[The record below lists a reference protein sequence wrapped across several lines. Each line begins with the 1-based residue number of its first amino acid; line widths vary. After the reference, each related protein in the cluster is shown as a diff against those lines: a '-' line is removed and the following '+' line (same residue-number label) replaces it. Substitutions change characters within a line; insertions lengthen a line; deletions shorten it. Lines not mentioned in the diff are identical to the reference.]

1 MLADIRERLVTL
13 AFPMHAFEED
23 SSIVLVT
30 EGGLDAGHGWRA
42 EGGGGHA
49 MSSEPDQLNEPL
61 QGSRDQR
68 RYPRHN
74 FRIIAMAEWTTPPR
88 DGRPRTRSVE
98 VLDIG
103 AGGVRFLADHEI
115 LRGERLI
122 LNVEVGTADDR
133 LLRVPLDVRWS
144 QYHLPPGLGR
154 HTCGAA

>member
-1 MLADIRERLVTL
+1 
-13 AFPMHAFEED
+13 
-23 SSIVLVT
+23 
-30 EGGLDAGHGWRA
+30 
-42 EGGGGHA
+42 
-49 MSSEPDQLNEPL
+49 
-61 QGSRDQR
+61 
-68 RYPRHN
+68 
-74 FRIIAMAEWTTPPR
+74 MAEWTTPPR

-154 HTCGAA
+154 HTCGAAWASRIQPDIARLIALHYSNGGR